1 VRRFVDRLR
10 RLRGEAGVTL
20 VEIAVSL
27 AIFSMVSA
35 LLMNTLAT
43 TSTATAHVDDQNR
56 GLADLQTVS
65 ERMSRDLRVARGVD
79 ADATESQLTVWID
92 SDSDYKRETQESVTW
107 RIKCRTGVNCGS
119 DERQYDVERVV
130 GDLTAPQSVNVVG
143 QSLVSG
149 IAFEYLL
156 DGVET
161 LDHGAAT
168 SVKVSMQYDAI
179 VDAFAKLNV
188 VDFEVRLRNVQ

>member
-1 VRRFVDRLR
+1 VLRFVDRLR